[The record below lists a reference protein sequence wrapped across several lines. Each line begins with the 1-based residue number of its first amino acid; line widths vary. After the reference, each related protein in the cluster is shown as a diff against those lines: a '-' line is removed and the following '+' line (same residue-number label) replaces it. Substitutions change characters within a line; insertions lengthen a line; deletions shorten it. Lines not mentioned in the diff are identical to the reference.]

1 MTDWQDR
8 NLTKSVS
15 TGQGSSGDTDIIFLR
30 GVNQK
35 HSGVEI
41 ETNYMVNDMLDLMF
55 VHHLVIGNLTETLR
69 ELIKKMSIIQKV
81 K

>member
-1 MTDWQDR
+1 MTDFKDR

-35 HSGVEI
+35 HSMYVEI

-55 VHHLVIGNLTETLR
+55 VTSFGNWKFDGDVRRNLSR
-69 ELIKKMSIIQKV
+69 K
-81 K
+81 